1 MAEKQRFEIKTTMSK
16 VGNRLE
22 FEFEYELPDKDYEP
36 CFLAAAHALRVK
48 MRSEVPVLT
57 DDMIYIIKH
66 VNSMLNLEKQS
77 TSQVGQ
83 FSNQKQNESAVNPPS
98 GICISNGGIGNS

>member
-36 CFLAAAHALRVK
+36 CFLAAVHALRVK

-57 DDMIYIIKH
+57 DDMIYIIRH
-66 VNSMLNLEKQS
+66 VNSVLNNEKQN
-77 TSQVGQ
+77 TSQLGQ
-83 FSNQKQNESAVNPPS
+83 FSQQQNQSAVNPPS